1 MRSILV
7 SHTIASFY
15 FHVEN
20 ASSCNVGGL
29 VFPGSFM
36 HKKDKD
42 GKAVMAGEPR
52 DLFTEANFRKFE
64 RSWDDG
70 RIQTA
75 FFRGEISLNSDT
87 LLIEFNLSHMM
98 HSINRHSNRRRNDHP
113 H

>member
-1 MRSILV
+1 V
-7 SHTIASFY
+7 S
-15 FHVEN
+15 EN
-20 ASSCNVGGL
+20 GIICCYDVFAPLIPSLPSTFLSKMYPHVGGL

-75 FFRGEISLNSDT
+75 FFRGEVSLNCYDS
-87 LLIEFNLSHMM
+87 FAFVGK
-98 HSINRHSNRRRNDHP
+98 
-113 H
+113 

>member
-1 MRSILV
+1 
-7 SHTIASFY
+7 
-15 FHVEN
+15 
-20 ASSCNVGGL
+20 
-29 VFPGSFM
+29 M

-87 LLIEFNLSHMM
+87 LLI
-98 HSINRHSNRRRNDHP
+98 
-113 H
+113 

>member
-1 MRSILV
+1 
-7 SHTIASFY
+7 
-15 FHVEN
+15 
-20 ASSCNVGGL
+20 
-29 VFPGSFM
+29 M

-75 FFRGEISLNSDT
+75 FFRGEISRNSDDCSAFV
-87 LLIEFNLSHMM
+87 IKYDGSHMM
-98 HSINRHSNRRRNDHP
+98 HSTHQQAQQPEVERPSTLTNG
-113 H
+113 

>member
-1 MRSILV
+1 
-7 SHTIASFY
+7 
-15 FHVEN
+15 
-20 ASSCNVGGL
+20 
-29 VFPGSFM
+29 M

-75 FFRGEISLNSDT
+75 FFRGEISLDSDDCSAFVKNYD
-87 LLIEFNLSHMM
+87 ESHMM
-98 HSINRHSNRRRNDHP
+98 FSTYQQAQQPEVERPSKLTNG
-113 H
+113 